1 MNILIFAEAPEHT
14 QLTEPIE
21 NHHRMLFRQ
30 VSLTATSDYDQLIS
44 LLKEDRFDLVFVA
57 ADGARGMEGVIAS
70 KNVDSDRPV
79 IWFSDD
85 KNFGPQSYRLGCRY
99 FGTKPVT
106 LDKLKAAF
114 ERC

>member
-44 LLKEDRFDLVFVA
+44 LLKEDRFDLVFRFGLVYL
-57 ADGARGMEGVIAS
+57 EG
-70 KNVDSDRPV
+70 
-79 IWFSDD
+79 
-85 KNFGPQSYRLGCRY
+85 YRLRDPDRSVALFRY
-99 FGTKPVT
+99 P
-106 LDKLKAAF
+106 LHLSAWDRQRL
-114 ERC
+114 